1 MYNNAYAELNITK
14 AAYETI
20 AAIEKELSDA
30 FSAIEENESINE
42 AKVLAAFIGI
52 RLLRTIL
59 IPLPVMD
66 MMI

>member
-1 MYNNAYAELNITK
+1 MYNNAYAKLNITK

-42 AKVLAAFIGI
+42 AKVLAAF
-52 RLLRTIL
+52 
-59 IPLPVMD
+59 PVLQYSGVGASQK
-66 MMI
+66 